1 MFFLLSILY
10 CASCKAAKSICARL
24 TSFKPDAEL
33 HPESNDSVG
42 VAGNDD
48 KGVTGDGDAI
58 MIGFLGGAAFLDVG
72 VGGNDS
78 LGVPGNDC
86 EGVGGRDCKGV
97 GGNDSLGVAGND
109 DKGVPPA
116 EVDGE
121 RSVATHGSDLTKA
134 PFYEPSL
141 GCADAFLFRF

>member
-1 MFFLLSILY
+1 M
-10 CASCKAAKSICARL
+10 CARL

-33 HPESNDSVG
+33 HPERGVGGNDSLG

-78 LGVPGNDC
+78 LGVPGN
-86 EGVGGRDCKGV
+86 DCKGV